1 MIARWCSAYRKHRDF
16 VLLALL
22 YSAFRAMAILLFR
35 PGGFIMDGP
44 EVNYYLSFAALSDRG
59 LFPFVHY
66 WMEYPPIF
74 PWMAV
79 LAYRLSSAIPLW
91 LDPRLWFNTILH
103 SLFLPFDVLSF
114 VLLYAIALRL
124 YDRRGAVRCA
134 WIYSGLA
141 MPLLIGLGWFDVLP
155 LAFLL
160 LAVYALV
167 SQRPSLGGIATG
179 LGFMTKILPLLA
191 LPIGLRCLPSR
202 KRKLSYMTFTVVVIL
217 GLSLPFLVV
226 SPTFFLASFHNM
238 LTRSSWE
245 TIWAVLDGY
254 FGSGGTVSLDLRF
267 DPVAAGL
274 PRHPSRFPWLIVFIA
289 GALVYFWILTREL
302 DWESPRVVVAFSG
315 LTIQGFLLISK
326 GYSVQFI
333 LYVLPFIVL
342 LLPNLRGVAYAL
354 CLSIINLVEWP
365 IYFNL
370 IPTDPWLLV
379 WVVVGRTLFFSL
391 LGLEYSLQLL
401 PGWVKPQ
408 ALRGLFVGTAV
419 TVALTGSVVAVRAAR
434 TYVAGRRA
442 AEPLLAVVKG
452 IPADDRAAVGFL
464 LPQETLYRRLRPLL
478 PQSATP
484 LLWPSL
490 AEELEAPEVRWLE
503 ETIQRYPKLYLI
515 YDFRDET
522 RRDFNL
528 AIERELSL
536 RACKIMT
543 TWVDSARVSEYT
555 TAVPS
560 IGHPTQAS
568 FAGQIGLEEY
578 RLDRGPF
585 QPGQS
590 VCVLFVW
597 RALAQPREDYT
608 VFVHLI
614 DDVNRIITQRDDQPV
629 GGFRPSSAWGAD
641 ERVEDRHGLT
651 IPNDVAAG
659 DYQLIVGLY
668 RASTGERL
676 MVLDATGQAESDHFL
691 LSKIRI
697 TN

>member
-1 MIARWCSAYRKHRDF
+1 
-16 VLLALL
+16 
-22 YSAFRAMAILLFR
+22 
-35 PGGFIMDGP
+35 
-44 EVNYYLSFAALSDRG
+44 
-59 LFPFVHY
+59 
-66 WMEYPPIF
+66 
-74 PWMAV
+74 
-79 LAYRLSSAIPLW
+79 
-91 LDPRLWFNTILH
+91 
-103 SLFLPFDVLSF
+103 
-114 VLLYAIALRL
+114 
-124 YDRRGAVRCA
+124 
-134 WIYSGLA
+134 
-141 MPLLIGLGWFDVLP
+141 
-155 LAFLL
+155 
-160 LAVYALV
+160 
-167 SQRPSLGGIATG
+167 
-179 LGFMTKILPLLA
+179 
-191 LPIGLRCLPSR
+191 
-202 KRKLSYMTFTVVVIL
+202 
-217 GLSLPFLVV
+217 
-226 SPTFFLASFHNM
+226 
-238 LTRSSWE
+238 
-245 TIWAVLDGY
+245 
-254 FGSGGTVSLDLRF
+254 
-267 DPVAAGL
+267 
-274 PRHPSRFPWLIVFIA
+274 
-289 GALVYFWILTREL
+289 
-302 DWESPRVVVAFSG
+302 
-315 LTIQGFLLISK
+315 
-326 GYSVQFI
+326 
-333 LYVLPFIVL
+333 
-342 LLPNLRGVAYAL
+342 L

-536 RACKIMT
+536 RACKILT
-543 TWVDSARVSEYT
+543 QWVGSARVSEYT
-555 TAVPS
+555 TAVPL

-668 RASTGERL
+668 RTSTGERL